1 MSPLMLATRNP
12 GKVREIVAI
21 YARLELELRSLTAY
35 PEIPQIREVGAT
47 YADNAAAKAR
57 AAALRMGLVA
67 LADDS
72 GIEVDAL
79 GGAPGVHSARFLG
92 ASAADCER
100 NTRIL
105 FLLEGVPEERRTAR
119 YRAAIAVARPDG
131 TVRVFDGI
139 CEGRIAVAPRGT
151 AGFGYDPIFLPEG
164 SEQTIAEIPPE
175 AKNRISHRARAL
187 RAAEPYLREV
197 LGLGEQ
203 DRRVRNAK

>member
-21 YARLELELRSLTAY
+21 YARLELELRSLIDY
-35 PEIPQIREVGAT
+35 PEILQIREDGPT

-57 AAALRMGLVA
+57 AAALRVGLVA

-92 ASAADCER
+92 ASASDGER
-100 NTRIL
+100 NARIL

-119 YRAAIAVARPDG
+119 YRAAVAVARPDG
-131 TVRVFDGI
+131 TVRIFDGI
-139 CEGRIAVAPRGT
+139 CEGRVAVVPRGT
-151 AGFGYDPIFLPEG
+151 AGFGYDPIFMPEG

-203 DRRVRNAK
+203 DRRARDAK